1 MSRVGIV
8 VISAIMVEIISV
20 VQYQHIRRNMLS
32 EMYLRNRFV
41 MNAISDIIGH
51 ALEITETTMNENL
64 WEVRRQLSHP
74 DSVYTVIEHIIDD
87 NPHVTGG
94 CMAFVPDYYPSRG
107 RLFEPYVSKRN
118 GGFVKSQLAGLGHDY
133 TTHEAWRRVMASGKP
148 VWSDPYVYGPDSLK
162 LTTYSFPITDSR
174 GRLAA
179 VCGLDMDLEWLG
191 DTLNTNHRF
200 PSSFR
205 LLLTGQGELLAGPSP
220 GRIPPQE
227 VSTMMDIIT
236 GKIPASDYPE
246 YVYEKESMKREPYW
260 QVVQVY
266 KKNEIYARIHR
277 MRQQQM
283 LFILL
288 GLAILAFM
296 INRYARSERKLRE
309 TSQEQAR
316 LGGELTIARNIQREM
331 LPKTFPPYVYGSVEP
346 AREVGGDLFD
356 FFARDGKLFFCI
368 GDVSGKGVPS
378 AMLMSV
384 AHSIFRMVSQNINSP
399 AGILQVMNRELCRGN
414 ESNMFL
420 TFFVGCLDKYTGELS
435 FANAGHD
442 KPFLISGE
450 VSQLDTKAN
459 LPLGVFDNTSFEQ
472 QTCTLSHGTTL
483 VLYTDGLTEAKN
495 SDRKQFGAGRVKEV
509 LDNCQRGNDRSPR
522 ALVSALTEAVHGFAG
537 SEAQSDDLTL
547 LVVNYYPQELVRD
560 SITLENTIA
569 EVDRLGPFVKNFCTE
584 IDLGKSLVLKLRL
597 ALEEAVV
604 NVINYAYP
612 AGEKGTVNVM
622 ADSDRHEIRF
632 TVIDSGSPFNPTT
645 VMEADT
651 THDAQIR
658 PVGGL
663 GIHLVRELMDSMG
676 YERKDKQNILTMIKK
691 I

>member
-8 VISAIMVEIISV
+8 VISAIMVEIISL
-20 VQYQHIRRNMLS
+20 VQYERIRRNMLS
-32 EMYLRNRFV
+32 EMDQRSRIV
-41 MNAISDIIGH
+41 MGAISDEIGH

-64 WEVRRQLSHP
+64 WELRRQLSNP

-94 CMAFVPDYYPSRG
+94 CMAFALNYYLSKG
-107 RLFEPYVSKRN
+107 RLYEPYVSKGN
-118 GGFVKSQLAGLGHDY
+118 SGLVKVQLAGPDHDY
-133 TTHEAWRRVMASGKP
+133 TANEAWRRVMDTGKP

-162 LTTYSFPITDSR
+162 LTTYSFPIVDGK
-174 GRLAA
+174 GRLSA
-179 VCGLDMDLEWLG
+179 VCGLDMNLKWLG
-191 DTLNTNHRF
+191 DTLNAHLPF

-205 LLLTGQGELLAGPSP
+205 LLLTSEGDLVAGPSP
-220 GRIPPQE
+220 GRIPQQE
-227 VSTMMDIIT
+227 VMTMVDIIN
-236 GKIPASDYPE
+236 GKIPSSDHPE
-246 YVYEKESMKREPYW
+246 YVFKKESMKRLPYW
-260 QVVQVY
+260 QVVQVH
-266 KKNEIYARIHR
+266 KKKEIYAGMRR
-277 MRQQQM
+277 MRGQQL

-296 INRYARSERKLRE
+296 INRYARSEKNLRE

-356 FFARDGKLFFCI
+356 FFTRDGKLFFCI

-384 AHSIFRMVSQNINSP
+384 AHSIFRMASQNINSP

-414 ESNMFL
+414 DSNMFL
-420 TFFVGCLDKYTGELS
+420 TFFVGCLDKYTRELA

-459 LPLGVFDNTSFEQ
+459 LPLGVFDDTCFQQ
-472 QTCTLSHGTTL
+472 QTCTLSPGTTL

-509 LDNCQRGNDRSPR
+509 LENCRRGNDLSPR
-522 ALVSALTEAVHGFAG
+522 AIVTALTEAVHGFAG
-537 SEAQSDDLTL
+537 SEAQSDDLTM
-547 LVVNYYPQELVRD
+547 LVVNYTPQELVRD
-560 SITLENTIA
+560 SITLENRIA
-569 EVDRLGPFVKNFCTE
+569 EVDRLGAFVKNFCTGIGLE
-584 IDLGKSLVLKLRL
+584 KSLVGKVRL

-612 AGEKGTVNVM
+612 AGEKGTVNVL

-632 TVIDSGSPFNPTT
+632 TVIDSGFPFNPTT

-651 THDAQIR
+651 THEAQMR
-658 PVGGL
+658 PIGGL

-676 YERKDKQNILTMIKK
+676 YERKNKQNILTMIKK
-691 I
+691 L